1 MTALKQGGS
10 RVFIPSWLAKKKDRI
25 VSFERKFLKSWTD
38 QIECFCCVITIYIFA
53 KVSHA
58 AVALVLFP
66 PVLRKPRGF
75 FPIDQSECVN
85 FVYLR
90 HKGTCDLQGW
100 CKQRSAKWDPNRFLE
115 RRTSHIFP
123 LYVIYKSLYQPKL
136 ESWLRKSI
144 LNQVV
149 KTMLQGVCG
158 FLVTVLWFGN
168 PIFLSNTAL
177 SAISMDSS
185 GDFIREALGIVVIPK
200 R

>member
-1 MTALKQGGS
+1 M
-10 RVFIPSWLAKKKDRI
+10 
-25 VSFERKFLKSWTD
+25 
-38 QIECFCCVITIYIFA
+38 
-53 KVSHA
+53 KVSLA

-90 HKGTCDLQGW
+90 HKGTCVHVQGW

-185 GDFIREALGIVVIPK
+185 GDFIREAHRGDSEKVESIQFYIDLKTYKSLITRYFCFQPGRVVTLVEEK
-200 R
+200 QVFLCKQR